1 MAKWFALAV
10 AAAAVLSFV
19 LWRFLSGPETHTVVV
34 YVSHDQVF
42 SEPIVK
48 DFERDAGVKVRAIYD
63 TEETKSTG
71 AMNRLIAE
79 KNNPQADVYWA
90 NEPVRAEVLRQR
102 GIAAPY
108 VSPNAHGIPSNFKD
122 PNGYWTGF
130 AARARVLI
138 VNKNIGAKPDSV
150 LAYADSQWRGKT
162 VVANPLF
169 GTTTTQIAALFVL
182 WGDERAQA
190 FMNTLKDNGIKLS
203 PSNGDSADLV
213 ARGEFAFS
221 LVDSDDVVSR
231 MRQHLPIE
239 LVYPDQGADGLG
251 CFLVPNAV
259 VLIAGAPHAELGKK
273 LIDYLLS
280 KETEA
285 KLAQS
290 DAAQIPLRSDVAGP
304 PELRP
309 IDKIKAWDVNY
320 AELAAKLQAIQP
332 FLKRWV
338 ESGS

>member
-1 MAKWFALAV
+1 MPKWFALTLV
-10 AAAAVLSFV
+10 ALVVLAFA
-19 LWRFLSGPETHTVVV
+19 LWRFLYGPHSPTVVV

-42 SEPIVK
+42 SEPILK
-48 DFERDAGVKVRAIYD
+48 DFEKDTGVNVRAIYD

-90 NEPVRAEVLRQR
+90 NEPVRAEVLRQQ

-108 VSPNAHGIPSNFKD
+108 VSPNARGIPASFKD
-122 PNGYWTGF
+122 SNGYWTGF

-138 VNKNIGAKPDSV
+138 AHQNAGTKTDSV
-150 LAYADSQWRGKT
+150 LAYTDPQWRGKA
-162 VVANPLF
+162 VIANPLF
-169 GTTTTQIAALFVL
+169 GTTTTEIAALFVL
-182 WGDERAQA
+182 WGDERARD
-190 FMNTLKDNGIKLS
+190 FMNTLKANDIKLS

-231 MRQHLPIE
+231 MRQHLPVE
-239 LVYPDQGADGLG
+239 LVYPDQGADDLG
-251 CFLVPNAV
+251 CFLVPNAA
-259 VLIAGAPHAELGKK
+259 VLIAGAPHPDLGKK

-285 KLAQS
+285 KLARS
-290 DAAQIPLRSDVAGP
+290 DAAQIPLHSDVEGP

-309 IDKIKAWDVNY
+309 IDKVKTMEVNY
-320 AELAAKLQAIQP
+320 AELATKLQAIQP